1 MQIPLIDLKA
11 QYGRI
16 HDEIDAAMRE
26 TMETTTF
33 IGGPQVDAFEAEFAR
48 YLGVP
53 HALGVSSG
61 TSGLHLAL
69 LVAGIAAGDEVVLPA
84 HTFIATSE
92 VVGRLGARIRF
103 CEIDEATF
111 TLDPAALEKA
121 ITPRTRAVI
130 PVHLYGHPADFD
142 PIAEIAARRGLR
154 VIEDAA
160 QAHGARYRGNRCGAL
175 ASLAAFSF
183 YPGKNL
189 GAYGDAGGVI
199 ATDATELE
207 RMRSLSNHGR
217 LDKHRHREEGFN
229 YRLDGLQAAV
239 LRVKLRHLDEWNAQ
253 RRRAARWY
261 AERLAAVPGVVLP
274 ATASWAEHVYH
285 LFVVRVP
292 DRDRVFARL
301 HEHGIGAGI
310 HYPVPLHLQPAYA
323 DLGHRQGDF
332 PVTERVAS
340 EIISL
345 PIYPE
350 ITEEQVDRVCAT
362 LRESLVR

>member
-1 MQIPLIDLKA
+1 MQIPLTDLKA
-11 QYGRI
+11 QYTRI
-16 HDEIDAAMRE
+16 RAEVDAAMRE

-61 TSGLHLAL
+61 TSALHLAL
-69 LVAGIAAGDEVVLPA
+69 LAAGITEGDEVILPA

-92 VVGRLGARIRF
+92 VVRRLGARVRF
-103 CEIDEATF
+103 CEIDETTF
-111 TLDPAALEKA
+111 TLDPATLETA

-142 PIAEIAARRGLR
+142 PIAEIAVRHGLR

-160 QAHGARYRGNRCGAL
+160 QAHGARYRGHRCGAL

-189 GAYGDAGGVI
+189 GAYGDAGGVT
-199 ATDATELE
+199 ATDPTEMN

-217 LDKHRHREEGFN
+217 LDKHRHSEEGFN

-239 LRVKLRHLDEWNAQ
+239 LRVKLRHLDEWNVQ
-253 RRRAARWY
+253 RRHAAGWY
-261 AERLAAVPGVVLP
+261 AERLATVPNVVLP
-274 ATASWAEHVYH
+274 ATAPWAEHVFH

-292 DRDRVFARL
+292 NRDQVFARL
-301 HEHGIGAGI
+301 QERGIGAGI
-310 HYPVPLHLQPAYA
+310 HYPVPLHFQPAYA
-323 DLGHRQGDF
+323 HLGHRPGDF

-350 ITEEQVDRVCAT
+350 ITEQLVDQVCSA
-362 LRESLVR
+362 LRESLAG

>member
-1 MQIPLIDLKA
+1 MQIPLIDLRA
-11 QYGRI
+11 QYARI
-16 HDEIDAAMRE
+16 STEVDAAIRE
-26 TMETTTF
+26 TVQTTMF
-33 IGGPQVDAFEAEFAR
+33 IGGPQVDAFDTEFAR

-61 TSGLHLAL
+61 TSALHLAL
-69 LVAGIAAGDEVVLPA
+69 IAAGISEGDEVILPA

-92 VVGRLGARIRF
+92 VVRRVGAGIRF

-111 TLDPAALEKA
+111 TLDPAAFEAA

-142 PIAEIAARRGLR
+142 PIAQIAARHGLR

-160 QAHGARYRGNRCGAL
+160 QAHGARYRGNRCGSL
-175 ASLAAFSF
+175 ASLSAFSF

-189 GAYGDAGGVI
+189 GAYGDAGGVT
-199 ATDATELE
+199 ATDAAEID

-217 LDKHRHREEGFN
+217 LDKHRHCEEGFN
-229 YRLDGLQAAV
+229 YRLDALQAAV

-253 RRRAARWY
+253 RRQAAQWY
-261 AERLAAVPGVVLP
+261 AERLAAVTRVALP
-274 ATASWAEHVYH
+274 TTAPWAEHVFH

-292 DRDRVFARL
+292 DRDRVFGQL
-301 HEHGIGAGI
+301 HERGIGAGI

-323 DLGHRQGDF
+323 HLGHRPGDF

-350 ITEEQVDRVCAT
+350 ITEDQVDRVCSA
-362 LRESLVR
+362 LRESVAG

>member
-1 MQIPLIDLKA
+1 M
-11 QYGRI
+11 
-16 HDEIDAAMRE
+16 
-26 TMETTTF
+26 
-33 IGGPQVDAFEAEFAR
+33 
-48 YLGVP
+48 
-53 HALGVSSG
+53 
-61 TSGLHLAL
+61 
-69 LVAGIAAGDEVVLPA
+69 
-84 HTFIATSE
+84 
-92 VVGRLGARIRF
+92 
-103 CEIDEATF
+103 
-111 TLDPAALEKA
+111 
-121 ITPRTRAVI
+121 
-130 PVHLYGHPADFD
+130 
-142 PIAEIAARRGLR
+142 
-154 VIEDAA
+154 
-160 QAHGARYRGNRCGAL
+160 
-175 ASLAAFSF
+175 
-183 YPGKNL
+183 
-189 GAYGDAGGVI
+189 
-199 ATDATELE
+199 
-207 RMRSLSNHGR
+207 
-217 LDKHRHREEGFN
+217 
-229 YRLDGLQAAV
+229 
-239 LRVKLRHLDEWNAQ
+239 RHLDEWNAQ

>member
-1 MQIPLIDLKA
+1 MQIPLIDLRA
-11 QYGRI
+11 QYARI
-16 HDEIDAAMRE
+16 RDEVEAAMRE
-26 TMETTTF
+26 TIETTTF

-61 TSGLHLAL
+61 TSALHLAL
-69 LVAGIAAGDEVVLPA
+69 LACRVTPGDEVVLPA
-84 HTFIATSE
+84 LTFIATSE
-92 VVGRLGARIRF
+92 VVGRLGASVRF
-103 CEIDEATF
+103 CDIDEATF
-111 TLDPAALEKA
+111 TLDPLALERA

-142 PIAEIAARRGLR
+142 PIAQIARRHRIR

-160 QAHGARYRGNRCGAL
+160 QAHGARYRGTRCGAL

-199 ATDATELE
+199 ATDAAEMKRL
-207 RMRSLSNHGR
+207 RSLSNHGR
-217 LDKHRHREEGFN
+217 IDKHRHGEEGFN

-239 LRVKLRHLDEWNAQ
+239 LRVKLRHLDDWNAQ

-261 AERLAAVPGVVLP
+261 AQRLASVPDLMLP
-274 ATASWAEHVYH
+274 AAAPWAEHVYH
-285 LFVVRVP
+285 LYVVRVP

-301 HEHGIGAGI
+301 QERGIGAGI

-323 DLGHRQGDF
+323 HLGHRQGDF

-340 EIISL
+340 GIISL
-345 PIYPE
+345 PIYAE

-362 LRESLVR
+362 LRESLGE

>member
-1 MQIPLIDLKA
+1 MQVPLVDLKA
-11 QYGRI
+11 QYARI
-16 HDEIDAAMRE
+16 RDGIDTAWRE
-26 TMETTTF
+26 TIESTAF

-61 TSGLHLAL
+61 TSALHLAL
-69 LVAGIAAGDEVVLPA
+69 IVAGIGEGDEVVLPA

-92 VVGRLGARIRF
+92 VVRRLGARVRF

-121 ITPRTRAVI
+121 ITARTRAVI

-142 PIAEIAARRGLR
+142 PIADIAARRGLR

-175 ASLAAFSF
+175 APLAAFSF

-189 GAYGDAGGVI
+189 GAYGDAGGVT
-199 ATDATELE
+199 ATDAAEMD

-217 LDKHRHREEGFN
+217 LDKHRHSEEGFN
-229 YRLDGLQAAV
+229 YRLDGLQAAI
-239 LRVKLRHLDEWNAQ
+239 LRVKLRHLDDWNAE
-253 RRRAARWY
+253 RRRAAKWY
-261 AERLAAVPGVVLP
+261 AERLVAVPGVALP
-274 ATASWAEHVYH
+274 TTAPWAEHVFH
-285 LFVVRVP
+285 LFVVRVAA
-292 DRDRVFARL
+292 RDRVFARL
-301 HEHGIGAGI
+301 QERGVGAGI

-323 DLGHRQGDF
+323 HLGYREGDF
-332 PVTERVAS
+332 PVTERVAR

-345 PIYPE
+345 PIFPE
-350 ITEEQVDRVCAT
+350 ITEEQVDRVCVA
-362 LRESLVR
+362 LQESIGA